1 MFQPNLKRAEIIGVG
16 GYLPETVVTNHDFAK
31 QIETSHEWIVERTGI
46 HQRHFASEG
55 EYTSDLCVKAA
66 MRALEQAGISA
77 EDLDYIIVG
86 TTTPDRT
93 FPSTATIV
101 QRKLGNGKAL
111 GFDVA
116 GVCAGFLVALNVA
129 NNFLRVGQGR
139 YALVLGAECLTKMLD
154 MNDRSTCVLFGD
166 GAGAVILESKEIQDA
181 EKDSGVIGVHL
192 QSDGRFG
199 DILTADGGPSST
211 GSVGRLRM
219 DGQEVYKHAV
229 TKLFDSAKTT
239 LEHYHLKGEEIDWF
253 IPHQANL
260 RIITSVAERLNMAPE
275 KVITTVQKHANTSA
289 ASIPLAL
296 WVAQEE
302 GRLKKGDLI
311 LHEAIGGG
319 LVWGSALVR
328 Y

>member
-1 MFQPNLKRAEIIGVG
+1 MFQPHLKRSEITGIG
-16 GYLPETVVTNHDFAK
+16 GYLPENVVTNHDFAK
-31 QIETSHEWIVERTGI
+31 RMDTSHEWIVERTGI
-46 HQRHFASEG
+46 HQRHFAGEG
-55 EYTSDLCVKAA
+55 EFTSDLCVKAA
-66 MRALEQAGISA
+66 ERALDQAGLTA
-77 EDLDYIIVG
+77 EELDYIIVG

-101 QRKLGNGKAL
+101 QRKLGNRKAL

-129 NNFLRVGQGR
+129 NNFLRVGQGK
-139 YALVLGAECLTKMLD
+139 YALVIGAECLTKMLD
-154 MNDRSTCVLFGD
+154 MEDRSTCVLFGD
-166 GAGAVILESKEIQDA
+166 GAGAVVLEGKEL
-181 EKDSGVIGVHL
+181 ENPKVDSGIIGVHL
-192 QSDGRFG
+192 QSDGRFN

-239 LEHYHLKGEEIDWF
+239 LDHYNLTGEDIDWF

-260 RIITSVAERLNMAPE
+260 RIISSVAERLNMSSD

-289 ASIPLAL
+289 ASIPLAM
-296 WVAQEE
+296 WVAQSE